1 MKKGI
6 FINAENKSIEWVD
19 VKDTT
24 DIQKILGCGF
34 LQFNFIEVDENQTIY
49 VDKNGMN
56 GCSSFFVFRG
66 LHDDKPIPKNGLIL
80 GADNETGKMTDCVLS
95 LDYVKER
102 VEFLS

>member
-6 FINAENKSIEWVD
+6 FINAENKSIEWVV

-24 DIQKILGCGF
+24 DIQKIIGCGF
-34 LQFNFIEVDENQTIY
+34 LQFNYIEVDENQTIY

-56 GCSSFFVFRG
+56 GCNNFFIFKG
-66 LHDDKPIPKNGLIL
+66 LHNDKPIPKNALIL
-80 GADNETGKMTDCVLS
+80 GVDNDTGKMTDCVLS